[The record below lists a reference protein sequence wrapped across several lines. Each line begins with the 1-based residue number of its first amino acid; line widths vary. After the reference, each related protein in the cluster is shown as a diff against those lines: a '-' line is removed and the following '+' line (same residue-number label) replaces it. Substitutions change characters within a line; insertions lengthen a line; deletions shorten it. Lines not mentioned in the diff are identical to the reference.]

1 MPVDF
6 GAGQTSI
13 VYKLILPML
22 RYLPLMIKNAL
33 RSRRRTIL
41 TICSVAASMCLL
53 GTMFAVYRALFL
65 SEPSAAQA
73 LRLITYHRVSLTQ
86 PLPIAYGDRIRRVPG
101 VRDASIWQWFGGT
114 YKDARDRR
122 NFFARFSVEPERF
135 IRIHTEYQWPDD
147 QKQAFIRDR
156 TGCIASRP
164 LADKF
169 GWKLGERITLVGDIF
184 PVTLELHLVGI
195 FEEPEKFEALI
206 FNHEYIRQSL
216 PAGDRDMVGAFVVE
230 AENAAAVLRI
240 TREIDAMFANS
251 PYPTRTESQRA
262 FLLSFLSFLGNVK
275 LYLLTICGAVT
286 FTILLVTANTMAMS
300 VRERRREV
308 GILKTLGYPNGA
320 ILGMILGESAII
332 AAAGGVVGLILA
344 SGAAAVVRAGPPPFV
359 QQLKTLYITAPVA
372 LFCVAFAMLIGV
384 ISSVVPASGAARTTI
399 LDALR
404 STE

>member
-1 MPVDF
+1 
-6 GAGQTSI
+6 
-13 VYKLILPML
+13 ML
-22 RYLPLMIKNAL
+22 RYIPLMIKNTL

-53 GTMFAVYRALFL
+53 GTMFAIYRALFL

-86 PLPIAYGDRIRRVPG
+86 PLPIAFGDKIRRVPG
-101 VRDASIWQWFGGT
+101 VRGASIWQWFGGT

-122 NFFARFSVEPERF
+122 NFFARFSVEPEHF
-135 IRIHTEYQWPDD
+135 IRIHTEYQWPEE
-147 QKQAFIRDR
+147 QKQAFIHNR
-156 TGCIASRP
+156 TGCVASRA

-184 PVTLELHLVGI
+184 PVNLELTLVGI
-195 FEEPEKFEALI
+195 FDEPEKAEALI
-206 FNHEYIRQSL
+206 FNHEYILQSL
-216 PAGDRDMVGAFVVE
+216 PAASRDMVGAFVVE
-230 AENAAAVLRI
+230 AENAAAVPRI
-240 TREIDAMFANS
+240 AHDIDAMFANS
-251 PYPTRTESQRA
+251 PYPTKTESERA
-262 FLLSFLSFLGNVK
+262 FALSFLSFLGNVK
-275 LYLLTICGAVT
+275 MFLITICAAVT

-320 ILGMILGESAII
+320 ILGMILGEAAII
-332 AAAGGVVGLILA
+332 AAAGGVVGLLLA
-344 SGAAAVVRAGPPPFV
+344 SGAAAVVRAGPAFV
-359 QQLKTLYITAPVA
+359 QQLKTLSITGPVA
-372 LFCVAFAMLIGV
+372 LFCVGFAMLVGV
-384 ISSVVPASGAARTTI
+384 ISSVAPAAGAARTTI

>member
-1 MPVDF
+1 
-6 GAGQTSI
+6 
-13 VYKLILPML
+13 ML
-22 RYLPLMIKNAL
+22 RYIPLIFKNAL

-53 GTMFAVYRALFL
+53 GTMFAIYRALFL

-86 PLPIAYGDRIRRVPG
+86 PLPIAFGDKIRRVPG

-122 NFFARFSVEPERF
+122 NFFARFSVEPEHF
-135 IRIHTEYQWPDD
+135 IRIHTEYQWPEE
-147 QKQAFIRDR
+147 QKQAFIHNR
-156 TGCIASRP
+156 TGCAASRA

-184 PVTLELHLVGI
+184 PVNLELTLVAI
-195 FEEPEKFEALI
+195 FDEPERVEALV
-206 FNHEYIRQSL
+206 FNHEYILQSL
-216 PAGDRDMVGAFVVE
+216 PPANREMVGAFVVE
-230 AENAAAVLRI
+230 AENAAAVPRI
-240 TREIDAMFANS
+240 SHDIDAMFANS
-251 PYPTRTESQRA
+251 PYPTKTESERA
-262 FLLSFLSFLGNVK
+262 FALSFLSFLGNVK
-275 LYLLTICGAVT
+275 MFLITICAAVT

-320 ILGMILGESAII
+320 ILGMILGEAAII
-332 AAAGGVVGLILA
+332 AAAGGVVGLLLA
-344 SGAAAVVRAGPPPFV
+344 SGAAAVVRAGPAFV
-359 QQLKTLYITAPVA
+359 QQLKTLSITGPVA
-372 LFCVAFAMLIGV
+372 LFCVGFAMLVGV
-384 ISSVVPASGAARTTI
+384 ISSVAPAAGAARTTI

-404 STE
+404 GSE